1 MAGRSLK
8 RKGKKMATKH
18 SEGLRIDY
26 TPGVA
31 VSAGEV
37 IAREDLI
44 GIATTDIA
52 ADELGVL
59 DIEGVFDIAKAT
71 GSGTAMNAG
80 VIVYWDNSNEVVT
93 ETAGG
98 NVYLGK
104 LIEAAAADDETAR
117 VKLTP

>member
-1 MAGRSLK
+1 
-8 RKGKKMATKH
+8 MATKH

-59 DIEGVFDIAKAT
+59 DIDT